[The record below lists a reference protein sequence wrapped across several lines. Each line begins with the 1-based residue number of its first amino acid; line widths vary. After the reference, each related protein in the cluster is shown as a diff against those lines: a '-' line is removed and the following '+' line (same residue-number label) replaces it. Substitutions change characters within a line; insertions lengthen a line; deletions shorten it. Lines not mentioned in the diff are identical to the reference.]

1 MGKRLVT
8 ASSLCFANKA
18 SSFESWKLKLDKS
31 KLEIRYAVLGMH
43 VIKS

>member
-1 MGKRLVT
+1 MFRKQ
-8 ASSLCFANKA
+8 S
-18 SSFESWKLKLDKS
+18 SSFESLKLDKS